1 MFVEAREVSG
11 LVIQMQKTH
20 KLGETGAKKMQWQRD
35 VPEKSQDRISVGIS
49 EEQVRDPN
57 LTQGVK
63 EPAWRNQEFGT
74 LWYRYAQGY
83 TLFSRKEHI

>member
-1 MFVEAREVSG
+1 
-11 LVIQMQKTH
+11 MQ
-20 KLGETGAKKMQWQRD
+20 KKMQWQRD
-35 VPEKSQDRISVGIS
+35 VPEKSQDRISVGMS
-49 EEQVRDPN
+49 EEQVRDPS

-63 EPAWRNQEFGT
+63 ALPAWRNQEFGT